1 MRGLGKIL
9 LEGRVEDARQYIA
22 NSIGTEMLSDK
33 SEEVLGYFID
43 GDPSGNPHSLPNDCS
58 I

>member
-43 GDPSGNPHSLPNDCS
+43 G
-58 I
+58 